1 MDARSFVAAQ
11 DFLLASKTFWTKQ
24 LFPELRRTYTD
35 LAQRDA
41 KTPATPEEVGILL
54 QNNILYQYFSWLERH
69 LQRLKY
75 SGRYGLMPYHDER
88 RENLSLKLVETGA

>member
-1 MDARSFVAAQ
+1 MDDRSFVAAQ

-24 LFPELRRTYTD
+24 LFPELRRTYAKV
-35 LAQRDA
+35 AQRNTKSQD
-41 KTPATPEEVGILL
+41 TEEEIGNLL

-88 RENLSLKLVETGA
+88 RENLSKKFTRY